1 MPEPNHLTGSESV
14 RISRSRAT
22 VIAQFEDLEH
32 HNTHA
37 VHDGLTW
44 TVLEQDGQERIIRV
58 GRKTARLFW
67 KDEDLVLFITAGPG
81 KGSTIYHRFK
91 EVSNNETEVEMAY
104 EVPLPRLLCFLAPL
118 VRWML
123 HRDIKRGL
131 LEDKRDL
138 EEHGYPR

>member
-91 EVSNNETEVEMAY
+91 EVSS
-104 EVPLPRLLCFLAPL
+104 PLGPSLAGPSLGPSCFSLLGARSEIGIPTF
-118 VRWML
+118 RE
-123 HRDIKRGL
+123 RQ
-131 LEDKRDL
+131 
-138 EEHGYPR
+138 